1 MGRMYYGNGADAI
14 EIDDVD
20 LAHLRMVA
28 MTKLR
33 RSEGFSLTFASPEH
47 GRTALWVH
55 SAIALRF
62 EFDDA
67 EPIRLDPARV
77 NELAQAAAS
86 SAGVVMERSRVAA
99 PTRAEL
105 AAVA

>member
-1 MGRMYYGNGADAI
+1 MGRMYYGNSDEAI

-33 RSEGFSLTFASPEH
+33 RSEGFSLTLASPQR

-55 SAIALRF
+55 CAIPLRF
-62 EFDDA
+62 EFESA
-67 EPIRLDPARV
+67 NPSVSIPR
-77 NELAQAAAS
+77 AS
-86 SAGVVMERSRVAA
+86 TNSHRRR
-99 PTRAEL
+99 PRRRAS
-105 AAVA
+105 